1 MPRPLVIVLAS
12 LLKPLGEPRLAQKLA
27 PALAP
32 CHQVHVVSPAGE
44 WPSSPNSPVHE
55 HPLRPYA
62 RGWRARLAQVRAHW
76 HWWRQLAPHVLII
89 NSPELLLPA
98 VLYCRTA
105 RLRPRL
111 LYDVRENYF
120 YNLRYQAVYPP
131 WLKHLLAY
139 ALRAI
144 ELATRPWVSHYLLA
158 EQTYWHEMPF
168 VRAKATVLEN
178 KYAGP
183 RPTHLPPRRPAPG
196 QPWRLLYTGT
206 INRHY
211 GLLRALAWVKRLNHG
226 QPVPLAH
233 LHVLGHCPEA
243 ALADEVRQVAEEQ
256 DFIQVEISPLPVA
269 HARIVAAIG
278 QAHAGLLPYWPNP
291 STDGCRPARL
301 YEYAAHGLP
310 MLVAPNPGWA
320 AWLARHQ
327 AGLVVDFDER
337 QPSLTQLAEGHFYPQ
352 GPPAEAFWGEAEAER
367 LRGVVDIQGLPV

>member
-27 PALAP
+27 PTLAQW
-32 CHQVHVVSPAGE
+32 HLVHVVAPASEGPSPA
-44 WPSSPNSPVHE
+44 SLVRE
-55 HPLRPYA
+55 HALAPYA

-76 HWWRQLAPHVLII
+76 RQWRQLAPQVLVVS
-89 NSPELLLPA
+89 SPELLLPA
-98 VLYCRTA
+98 VLYTRTVA
-105 RLRPRL
+105 PRARL

-131 WLKHLLAY
+131 WLKYPLAY

-144 ELATRPWVSHYLLA
+144 ELATRPFVAYYLLA

-183 RPTHLPPRRPAPG
+183 RPTNLPRRRPALG
-196 QPWRLLYTGT
+196 QPWQLLYTGT

-226 QPVPLAH
+226 QPAPLAH
-233 LHVLGHCPEA
+233 LHMLGHCPDA
-243 ALADEVRQVAEEQ
+243 ALAAEVEQ
-256 DFIQVEISPLPVA
+256 MADNHTFIKIELSATPVA

-278 QAHAGLLPYWPNP
+278 QAHAGLLPYWPNR

-310 MLVAPNPGWA
+310 MLVAANPGWA
-320 AWLARHQ
+320 AWLAQHQ
-327 AGLVVDFDER
+327 AGLVVDFEDP
-337 QPSLTQLAEGHFYPQ
+337 QPSLTALVQGDFYPQ
-352 GPPAEAFWGEAEAER
+352 GPPASAFWGQVEAER
-367 LRGVVDIQGLPV
+367 LKRAVEATESR